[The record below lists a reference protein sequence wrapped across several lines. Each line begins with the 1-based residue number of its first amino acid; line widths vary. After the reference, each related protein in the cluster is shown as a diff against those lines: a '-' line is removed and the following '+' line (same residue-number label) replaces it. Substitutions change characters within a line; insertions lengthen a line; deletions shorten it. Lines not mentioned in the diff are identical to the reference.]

1 VGVIDTVERH
11 LEGELVVGLFKVFLL
26 KDHSLVELLLIVL
39 KKIDDLFFVLR
50 GSNFLLEGLESLLD
64 ESLVLVELSESLHV
78 EHVSTDSVG
87 GLKIW
92 VTVLLEIEA
101 GLSLHVQ

>member
-11 LEGELVVGLFKVFLL
+11 LEGELVVGLLKVFLL

-39 KKIDDLFFVLR
+39 KKVDDLIFVLR
-50 GSNFLLEGLESLLD
+50 GSNFLLEGLKSLLD

-101 GLSLHVQ
+101 SLSLHVQ